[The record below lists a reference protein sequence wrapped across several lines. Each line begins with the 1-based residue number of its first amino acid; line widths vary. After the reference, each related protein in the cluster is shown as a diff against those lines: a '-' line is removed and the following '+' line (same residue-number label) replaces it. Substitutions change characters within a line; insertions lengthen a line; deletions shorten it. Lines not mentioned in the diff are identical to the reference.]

1 MLSIREL
8 YERYQEYREKQEFEL
23 DRGTITEEDIMT
35 WEEFEGTYIDQV
47 VDEYM
52 DEVILTQ
59 NK

>member
-52 DEVILTQ
+52 D
-59 NK
+59 